1 MQLIQLFLPVRDNEG
16 TPFPRAD
23 YDAVRALLTERFGG
37 VTAFVHSPAVG
48 LWESDEGECFHDEVV
63 LFEVMVDAVD
73 ASWWRDYGRQLCRQF
88 CQEEILV
95 RALGAERL

>member
-1 MQLIQLFLPVRDNEG
+1 MYLVHIFLPVRDNEG
-16 TPFPRAD
+16 KAFPRAA
-23 YDAVRALLTERFGG
+23 YDAVRAELTERFGG

-73 ASWWRDYGRQLCRQF
+73 AGWWRDFGKRLRGDFRQD
-88 CQEEILV
+88 EILI
-95 RALGAERL
+95 RALGAQRL